1 MAKAAPATR
10 ERPTGPVVAIA
21 AAAPLALVDE
31 ALVLG
36 EPEVPLLE
44 PVAVVTVLN
53 PREVTLLP
61 LLAEPVEEPGTAA
74 ELPDPELASAV
85 ADERGTAGA
94 VIPAGIDAAGGWD
107 VTAAG

>member
-1 MAKAAPATR
+1 MSMAKAAPATR

-36 EPEVPLLE
+36 EPEEV

-53 PREVTLLP
+53 PEEVTLLP

-94 VIPAGIDAAGGWD
+94 VIPAGIDAAGGWE